1 MAVTQTQVLELERRL
16 PGPSRVPGLLRLA
29 RRKYTG
35 TISAV
40 VIVVFLFTAIFA
52 PAIAPHDPLAV
63 HTSVALKPPNR
74 IFVLGTD
81 ELGRDIFSRLIYG
94 ARVSMLVGFG
104 SVAIGTSIGIILGLT
119 GAYFGGAYD
128 LVSQRFIDAL
138 QAFPPLLLAMV
149 MVTTLGPSVRNVIL
163 AIAITGIASR
173 ARVVRG
179 TALSL
184 MQNPYVDAA
193 RVIGCSNMR
202 IMFRYILPNAWAP
215 IIVISTAALGVA
227 IIVESSLSF
236 LGLGP
241 PPPNPTWG
249 SMLSGSA
256 RSYMSIAPWLAL
268 APGVAITL
276 IVLSFNLLGDTL
288 RDVLDPRL
296 RGGR

>member
-1 MAVTQTQVLELERRL
+1 MAVTQTQILELERGL
-16 PGPSRVPGLLRLA
+16 PGPNRIPNMLRLA

-40 VIVVFLFTAIFA
+40 VIVVFIFTAAFA
-52 PAIAPHDPLAV
+52 PLLAPHDPLAV
-63 HTSVALKPPNR
+63 HTSVALKPPNTR
-74 IFVLGTD
+74 FIMGTD

-94 ARVSMLVGFG
+94 ARVSLFVGFG
-104 SVAIGTSIGIILGLT
+104 SVAIGTVIGVVLGLT
-119 GAYFGGAYD
+119 SAFFGGAFD

-193 RVIGCSNMR
+193 RVIGCSNLR
-202 IMFRYILPNAWAP
+202 IMMRYILPNAWAP

-256 RSYMSIAPWLAL
+256 RSSMSIAPWLAL
-268 APGVAITL
+268 APGFAITL
-276 IVLSFNLLGDTL
+276 VVLSFNLLGDTL
-288 RDVLDPRL
+288 RDILDPRL

>member
-1 MAVTQTQVLELERRL
+1 MAVSQSQVLELERRVPAPNRL
-16 PGPSRVPGLLRLA
+16 PGMLRLA
-29 RRKYTG
+29 RRKYMG
-35 TISAV
+35 TFSLI
-40 VIVVFLFTAIFA
+40 VILIFLFTAIFA
-52 PAIAPHDPLAV
+52 PVIAPYDPLAV
-63 HTSVALKPPNR
+63 HTSQALKPPSR
-74 IFVLGTD
+74 TYIMGTD
-81 ELGRDIFSRLIYG
+81 ELGRDVFSRLIYG

-104 SVAIGTSIGIILGLT
+104 SVAIGTVIGVFIGLT
-119 GAYFGGAYD
+119 SAYWGGSYD
-128 LVSQRFIDAL
+128 MVSQRFIDAL

-149 MVTTLGPSVRNVIL
+149 LVTTLGASVRNVIL

-179 TALSL
+179 TCLSL
-184 MQNPYVDAA
+184 KENSYIDAA
-193 RVIGCSNMR
+193 RVIGCSNFR

-227 IIVESSLSF
+227 IIVEASLSF

-241 PPPNPTWG
+241 PPPTPTWG

-268 APGVAITL
+268 APGIAITVV
-276 IVLSFNLLGDTL
+276 VLAFNLLGDAL

-296 RGGR
+296 RGR